1 MASRSTDF
9 IAGHERLGPMVLQ
22 EMESREIQA
31 GIRDLESYDDVP
43 EEDDMTA
50 FE

>member
-1 MASRSTDF
+1 MDKKCSFKESS

-22 EMESREIQA
+22 EMESQEIQ
-31 GIRDLESYDDVP
+31 GLESYDDVP
-43 EEDDMTA
+43 EEDDMTV